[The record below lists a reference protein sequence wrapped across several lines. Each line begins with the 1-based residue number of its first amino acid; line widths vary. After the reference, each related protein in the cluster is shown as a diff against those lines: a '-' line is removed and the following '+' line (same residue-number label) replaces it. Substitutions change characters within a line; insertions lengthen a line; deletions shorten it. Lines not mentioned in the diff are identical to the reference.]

1 MNCRPTAVLID
12 CSELELG
19 RHLGQQGK
27 RGRPDDHMEAYKRR
41 LHVYRQ
47 NTMPMF
53 KSLDE
58 QNRLRIVNLELKLK
72 ILPLKEDFTYRLMVI
87 WKKSKSLRS

>member
-19 RHLGQQGK
+19 RHLGQGK

-41 LHVYRQ
+41 LHVYRH

-53 KSLDE
+53 KLLDE
-58 QNRLRIVNLELKLK
+58 QNRLRIVTILEIHRQFFYAQK
-72 ILPLKEDFTYRLMVI
+72 ISFFFVGR
-87 WKKSKSLRS
+87 R